1 MIRSLGPIR
10 PVRVQRPVGAPL
22 VRGPVLG
29 AAAGRPPGGPVA
41 EGAVSV
47 NEPVKE
53 PADGAAGAPAV
64 GPQIADMLFDLGRLT
79 RQGLLTPEEFAT
91 AKARLLGG

>member
-1 MIRSLGPIR
+1 MIRSPGPIR

-41 EGAVSV
+41 EGAGPVD
-47 NEPVKE
+47 EPVNQ
-53 PADGAAGAPAV
+53 PAV

>member
-1 MIRSLGPIR
+1 M
-10 PVRVQRPVGAPL
+10 
-22 VRGPVLG
+22 
-29 AAAGRPPGGPVA
+29 
-41 EGAVSV
+41 
-47 NEPVKE
+47 
-53 PADGAAGAPAV
+53 DGAAGAPAV

>member
-1 MIRSLGPIR
+1 MIRSPGPIR

-29 AAAGRPPGGPVA
+29 AAAGSAPGGPVD
-41 EGAVSV
+41 EGAGPV
-47 NEPVKE
+47 NEPVNQ
-53 PADGAAGAPAV
+53 PAV
-64 GPQIADMLFDLGRLT
+64 GPQIAGMLFDLGRLT

-91 AKARLLGG
+91 AKARLLDG